1 LNDCNNCFYIN
12 NLGGMSPCN
21 TCEARDKQYSNWVA
35 KDFLANVPDTP
46 MKTAWFVKPNLD
58 KDAVSDR
65 YLDEL
70 RIHGMH
76 PMKTSW
82 SIKSDSDKDGQ
93 LDALRYGVKTGV
105 KFDQDKPQWTLVPFK
120 AFDEVVKVLTI
131 GARKYAPDNWKKVP
145 NARQR
150 YIDAAFRH
158 MSAYAAG
165 EKLDDETGKSHLA
178 HAMCC
183 LLFLLAFDLDKTLEK
198 TNG

>member
-1 LNDCNNCFYIN
+1 MIEQCSTCFYFN
-12 NLGGMSPCN
+12 QEKQQEPCYN
-21 TCEARDKQYSNWVA
+21 CHGYSNWVA
-35 KDFLANVPDTP
+35 KDFLKSVPDTP
-46 MKTAWFVKPNLD
+46 MKTAWYVKPDLN
-58 KDAVSDR
+58 AGIV
-65 YLDEL
+65 
-70 RIHGMH
+70 
-76 PMKTSW
+76 
-82 SIKSDSDKDGQ
+82 KSET
-93 LDALRYGVKTGV
+93 KTGV

-120 AFDEVVKVLTI
+120 ALDEVVKVLTI
-131 GARKYAPDNWKKVP
+131 GAKKYAPDNWKKVP

-178 HAMCC
+178 HAVCC

>member
-1 LNDCNNCFYIN
+1 MRSNCNDCFY
-12 NLGGMSPCN
+12 LDQEREQEPCY
-21 TCEARDKQYSNWVA
+21 TCHNYCNWVA
-35 KDFLANVPDTP
+35 KDFLASVPDTP
-46 MKTAWFVKPNLD
+46 VTL
-58 KDAVSDR
+58 
-65 YLDEL
+65 
-70 RIHGMH
+70 
-76 PMKTSW
+76 
-82 SIKSDSDKDGQ
+82 KS
-93 LDALRYGVKTGV
+93 GV

-120 AFDEVVKVLTI
+120 ALDEVVKVLTI

>member
-1 LNDCNNCFYIN
+1 MIEHCSTCFYSN
-12 NLGGMSPCN
+12 QEKQQEPCYN
-21 TCEARDKQYSNWVA
+21 CHGYCNWVA

-46 MKTAWFVKPNLD
+46 MKTAWYVKPDLN
-58 KDAVSDR
+58 AGVV
-65 YLDEL
+65 
-70 RIHGMH
+70 
-76 PMKTSW
+76 
-82 SIKSDSDKDGQ
+82 KSET
-93 LDALRYGVKTGV
+93 KTGV

-120 AFDEVVKVLTI
+120 ALDEVVKVLTI

>member
-1 LNDCNNCFYIN
+1 LIEHCSTCFYSN
-12 NLGGMSPCN
+12 QEKQQEPCYN
-21 TCEARDKQYSNWVA
+21 CHGYCNWVA

-46 MKTAWFVKPNLD
+46 MKTAWYVKPDLN
-58 KDAVSDR
+58 AGVV
-65 YLDEL
+65 
-70 RIHGMH
+70 
-76 PMKTSW
+76 
-82 SIKSDSDKDGQ
+82 KSET
-93 LDALRYGVKTGV
+93 KTGV

-120 AFDEVVKVLTI
+120 ALDEVVKVLTI

>member
-1 LNDCNNCFYIN
+1 MKPRVCTTCFYGDLETSN
-12 NLGGMSPCN
+12 KPCIA
-21 TCEARDKQYSNWVA
+21 CSGFSKWV
-35 KDFLANVPDTP
+35 DVDT
-46 MKTAWFVKPNLD
+46 FIEKPID
-58 KDAVSDR
+58 V
-65 YLDEL
+65 
-70 RIHGMH
+70 
-76 PMKTSW
+76 
-82 SIKSDSDKDGQ
+82 
-93 LDALRYGVKTGV
+93 GVKY
-105 KFDQDKPQWTLVPFK
+105 DNDKPQWTLLPFK
-120 AFDEVVKVLTI
+120 SVTQVVEVLTY
-131 GARKYAPDNWKKVP
+131 GAKKYAPDNWKKVP

>member
-1 LNDCNNCFYIN
+1 
-12 NLGGMSPCN
+12 MSPCN

-46 MKTAWFVKPNLD
+46 MKTAWYVKPDLN
-58 KDAVSDR
+58 AGVV
-65 YLDEL
+65 
-70 RIHGMH
+70 
-76 PMKTSW
+76 
-82 SIKSDSDKDGQ
+82 KSET
-93 LDALRYGVKTGV
+93 KTGV

-120 AFDEVVKVLTI
+120 ALDEVVKVLTI

>member
-1 LNDCNNCFYIN
+1 MIEHCSTCFYFN
-12 NLGGMSPCN
+12 QEKQQEPCYN
-21 TCEARDKQYSNWVA
+21 CHGYSNWVA

-46 MKTAWFVKPNLD
+46 MKTAWYVKPNLD

-70 RIHGMH
+70 RRHGMH
-76 PMKTSW
+76 PMKTGVNNDHL
-82 SIKSDSDKDGQ
+82 I
-93 LDALRYGVKTGV
+93 DALTYGVKTGV

-120 AFDEVVKVLTI
+120 ALDEVVKVLTI

>member
-1 LNDCNNCFYIN
+1 MSGQCSTCFYQPN
-12 NLGGMSPCN
+12 KYESDDSPCW
-21 TCEARDKQYSNWVA
+21 TCNFYDKWVA
-35 KDFLANVPDTP
+35 KDFLKNVPDTHVG
-46 MKTAWFVKPNLD
+46 KTIFSERQQD
-58 KDAVSDR
+58 IR
-65 YLDEL
+65 GHTY
-70 RIHGMH
+70 
-76 PMKTSW
+76 
-82 SIKSDSDKDGQ
+82 DS
-93 LDALRYGVKTGV
+93 LRYATKAGV

-120 AFDEVVKVLTI
+120 ALDEVVKVLTI
-131 GARKYAPDNWKKVP
+131 GAKKYAPDNWKKVP

>member
-1 LNDCNNCFYIN
+1 
-12 NLGGMSPCN
+12 M
-21 TCEARDKQYSNWVA
+21 
-35 KDFLANVPDTP
+35 
-46 MKTAWFVKPNLD
+46 
-58 KDAVSDR
+58 R
-65 YLDEL
+65 YAT
-70 RIHGMH
+70 
-76 PMKTSW
+76 K
-82 SIKSDSDKDGQ
+82 
-93 LDALRYGVKTGV
+93 AGV

-120 AFDEVVKVLTI
+120 ALDEVVKVLTI

-158 MSAYAAG
+158 MSAYASG
-165 EKLDDETGKSHLA
+165 EKLDAETGKNHLA

>member
-1 LNDCNNCFYIN
+1 MKKSCDGCFYMN
-12 NLGGMSPCN
+12 QEKQQEPCYN
-21 TCEARDKQYSNWVA
+21 CHSYCNWVA
-35 KDFLANVPDTP
+35 RDFLSNVPDTP
-46 MKTAWFVKPNLD
+46 VQA
-58 KDAVSDR
+58 
-65 YLDEL
+65 
-70 RIHGMH
+70 
-76 PMKTSW
+76 
-82 SIKSDSDKDGQ
+82 
-93 LDALRYGVKTGV
+93 GVVAGV

-120 AFDEVVKVLTI
+120 ALDEVVKVLTS

-183 LLFLLAFDLDKTLEK
+183 LLFLLAFDLDSSLEK

>member
-1 LNDCNNCFYIN
+1 MIEQCSTCFYSN
-12 NLGGMSPCN
+12 QEKQQEPCYN
-21 TCEARDKQYSNWVA
+21 CHGYCNWVA

-46 MKTAWFVKPNLD
+46 M
-58 KDAVSDR
+58 
-65 YLDEL
+65 
-70 RIHGMH
+70 
-76 PMKTSW
+76 
-82 SIKSDSDKDGQ
+82 
-93 LDALRYGVKTGV
+93 KTGV

-120 AFDEVVKVLTI
+120 ALDEVVKVLTI
-131 GARKYAPDNWKKVP
+131 GAKKYAPDNWKKVP

-165 EKLDDETGKSHLA
+165 EKLDAETGKSHLA
-178 HAMCC
+178 HAVCC

>member
-1 LNDCNNCFYIN
+1 MKKDCVTCFH
-12 NLGGMSPCN
+12 
-21 TCEARDKQYSNWVA
+21 RDKLTSIESLRNATTTCLPCRYFDKWVPM
-35 KDFLANVPDTP
+35 DFLANVPDTP
-46 MKTAWFVKPNLD
+46 IQSG
-58 KDAVSDR
+58 AV
-65 YLDEL
+65 
-70 RIHGMH
+70 
-76 PMKTSW
+76 
-82 SIKSDSDKDGQ
+82 
-93 LDALRYGVKTGV
+93 AGV

-120 AFDEVVKVLTI
+120 ALDEVVKVLTI

-158 MSAYAAG
+158 MSAYASG
-165 EKLDDETGKSHLA
+165 EKLDAETGKSHLA

>member
-1 LNDCNNCFYIN
+1 MRSNCNGCFY
-12 NLGGMSPCN
+12 LDQEREQEPCY
-21 TCEARDKQYSNWVA
+21 TCHSYCNWVA
-35 KDFLANVPDTP
+35 KDFLASVPDTP
-46 MKTAWFVKPNLD
+46 VTL
-58 KDAVSDR
+58 
-65 YLDEL
+65 
-70 RIHGMH
+70 
-76 PMKTSW
+76 
-82 SIKSDSDKDGQ
+82 KS
-93 LDALRYGVKTGV
+93 GV

-120 AFDEVVKVLTI
+120 ALDEVVEVLTI

>member
-1 LNDCNNCFYIN
+1 MNSCSTCFYEDTWFCHD
-12 NLGGMSPCN
+12 PCV
-21 TCEARDKQYSNWVA
+21 TCKKDNERLTNWVA
-35 KDFLANVPDTP
+35 KDFLANVSDTP
-46 MKTAWFVKPNLD
+46 ITL
-58 KDAVSDR
+58 
-65 YLDEL
+65 
-70 RIHGMH
+70 
-76 PMKTSW
+76 
-82 SIKSDSDKDGQ
+82 
-93 LDALRYGVKTGV
+93 KTGV
-105 KFDQDKPQWTLVPFK
+105 KYDQDKPQWTLVPFK
-120 AFDEVVKVLTI
+120 ALDEVVKVLTI

-165 EKLDDETGKSHLA
+165 EKLDTETGKNHLA